1 MGLSQISDAPFQD
14 LSTCSSESVLLDI
27 HGVVRREG
35 NSQKRKASP
44 CKHVCFASCLHI
56 LALHVFIYC
65 PLELSPFRLPLRW
78 IISPLLLFSESKLP
92 CDKLVSLLKGVSID
106 THVNLHCFACLSADS
121 SSALLLFREA
131 AFWQSTTVSAD
142 QICKI
147 MRWILAMP

>member
-1 MGLSQISDAPFQD
+1 MPPFKIFPRAPQKVFFLISTEWSAEKGIRRSGRQVPVNMFVSLAAFTSLPCMFSFTVHLNFRHFDCLSAEF
-14 LSTCSSESVLLDI
+14 
-27 HGVVRREG
+27 
-35 NSQKRKASP
+35 
-44 CKHVCFASCLHI
+44 
-56 LALHVFIYC
+56 
-65 PLELSPFRLPLRW
+65 
-78 IISPLLLFSESKLP
+78 ISPLLLFSESKLP

-147 MRWILAMP
+147 MRWILAML